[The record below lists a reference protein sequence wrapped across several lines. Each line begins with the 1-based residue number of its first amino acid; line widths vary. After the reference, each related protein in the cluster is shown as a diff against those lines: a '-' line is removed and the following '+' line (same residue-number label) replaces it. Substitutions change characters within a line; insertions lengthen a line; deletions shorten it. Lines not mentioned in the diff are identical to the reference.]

1 MMSRAR
7 IASSECGRAFLRL
20 ARIESARTK
29 AREETTIKRRAGES
43 KRRARVRSVELG
55 ANDRRDIVG
64 VRAMMARKTVNRG
77 GDAAAAGVRE
87 HTIFPRR

>member
-1 MMSRAR
+1 MMSRWAR

-29 AREETTIKRRAGES
+29 AREERTTIVRRARES

-55 ANDRRDIVG
+55 ANDRRDIIWCS
-64 VRAMMARKTVNRG
+64 RDDERG
-77 GDAAAAGVRE
+77 KR
-87 HTIFPRR
+87 